1 MANSIQFLHLGL
13 GAFHRAHQ
21 AVFIKQNIASIS
33 MRKSD
38 VADSLRAL
46 GNRFEVIVRDGDG
59 EITTLVESI
68 KEALFYPRDIA
79 RITEIVRSPDLAA
92 ITLTVTEKAYKND
105 GPDGV
110 PARIAYL
117 LNERFKAGAGGLA
130 IISCDNVPS
139 NSQRLRGLIL
149 EVVAAAGNSELL
161 QWINENIRF
170 PNSMIDRIV
179 PAMTSNAITTEPFN
193 QWVIEND
200 LISEL
205 FAGSGVEFVPDVKP
219 YELAKIRLFNG
230 VHSTLAYIGEVEGI
244 EFVANAITNPV
255 IAPFIKALQESE
267 MVPSIIDT
275 GGIDLLSYAATI
287 RKRISNPTLR
297 HRAHQIA
304 MDGSQKMQQRIFD
317 AMNDLEKLAR
327 PAPLHVAAVAIWV
340 HFLATNNEIDDPLAH
355 KLTPLAKSADALEA
369 VVKTLSLDEFSRKL
383 NPSYFEAIAKD
394 LATIRNSS
402 VLELLS
408 NKIATL

>member
-1 MANSIQFLHLGL
+1 MSHSIQFLHLGL

-21 AVFIKQNIASIS
+21 AVFIKQNIASVS

-38 VADSLRAL
+38 VADSLTAQ
-46 GNRFEVIVRDGDG
+46 GNKYEVIARDGDG
-59 EITTLVESI
+59 ETTTLVESI
-68 KEALFYPRDIA
+68 KESLFYPRDLKRLSEIA
-79 RITEIVRSPDLAA
+79 ASPELQA

-105 GPDGV
+105 SAQGV

-117 LNERFKAGAGGLA
+117 LKERFKAGAPGIA

-139 NSQRLRGLIL
+139 NSHYLRGLIL
-149 EVVAAAGNSELL
+149 EVVAADGDSELL
-161 QWINENIRF
+161 QWITENIRF

-179 PAMTSNAITTEPFN
+179 PAMTSAAITTEPFN

-200 LISEL
+200 PISKL
-205 FAGSGVEFVPDVKP
+205 FLGTGVEFVPDVKP

-244 EFVANAITNPV
+244 EFVANAITDPV

-267 MVPSIIDT
+267 MVPSISET
-275 GGIDLLSYAATI
+275 GGIDLISYAATI

-317 AMNDLEKLAR
+317 GMNDLAKLSK
-327 PAPLHVAAVAIWV
+327 PAPLHATAVAIWV
-340 HFLATNNEIDDPLAH
+340 HFLATNSEIDDPLAS
-355 KLTPLAKSADALEA
+355 KLTPLAKSDDALAA
-369 VVKTLSLDEFSRKL
+369 VVKTLSLPEFTRKL
-383 NPSYFEAIAKD
+383 NPIYFEEIAKD
-394 LATIRNSS
+394 LVTIRKTS
-402 VLELLS
+402 VLQLLS